1 LYNLRYA
8 ASPALNNT
16 TVFNDF
22 SADRL
27 IGGTGL
33 DWFLF
38 SALDEAVDVEYD
50 EQGLGFVLRPR
61 RP

>member
-1 LYNLRYA
+1 
-8 ASPALNNT
+8 
-16 TVFNDF
+16 VFNDF

-38 SALDEAVDVEYD
+38 SALDEAVDVEDD